1 MKADSLA
8 LDTPAQRLTE
18 VRGFGSAWLGGTVNQ
33 AINDRD
39 WMRGDTVVAHFTPVD
54 SAGKARSRLARI
66 DARHGAQSYHIDA
79 NTKLPTR
86 PSINYARGD
95 AITVT
100 MRNGDST
107 GVDRVDVR
115 GKVDGVQLEAS
126 PDSTPADSTRAGT
139 PGP

>member
-1 MKADSLA
+1 
-8 LDTPAQRLTE
+8 
-18 VRGFGSAWLGGTVNQ
+18 
-33 AINDRD
+33 
-39 WMRGDTVVAHFTPVD
+39 MRGDTIVARFTPVD
-54 SAGKARSRLARI
+54 SAGKTRSRLARI

-79 NTKLPTR
+79 NAKLPAR

-115 GKVDGVQLEAS
+115 GKVDGVQLEAA
-126 PDSTPADSTRAGT
+126 PDSTPADSMRPADSTRTRAG
-139 PGP
+139 GQ